1 MRKTLVSLLTIVGII
16 SLLVSLMSAYYAV
29 ISFIERSKY
38 GPGLLFAD
46 VEIFSAITIF
56 FAVAGAFSLWV
67 SYRIKKNPPPENNNK
82 SNINF
87 KN

>member
-1 MRKTLVSLLTIVGII
+1 MRKTLVSILTLLGAV

-29 ISFIERSKY
+29 ISFLDRSNN
-38 GPGLLFAD
+38 GSGLIWAD

-56 FAVAGAFSLWV
+56 FIIIGSAALWT
-67 SYRIKKNPPPENNNK
+67 SYRIKRNPPPDDNTK
-82 SNINF
+82 SEIKY